1 VLIEGALI
9 MNLSVNALKE
19 MGKVIVYD
27 NLLERR
33 AKKQISRKVAGMGT
47 TRRAL
52 MVRELNV
59 NATRTKLFEEIGMQ
73 TGEE

>member
-1 VLIEGALI
+1 